1 MLESDGALRKVLTTD
16 DSFVT
21 IHSHSAARRYGQAE
35 CQQLGVWIRDCN
47 LQSALQGTLAERA
60 ESLVVG
66 VPRSDD
72 AQPERALEAIEHS
85 ISVPVFK
92 VDCHPLPP
100 TSFKKETHN
109 ENRI

>member
-1 MLESDGALRKVLTTD
+1 
-16 DSFVT
+16 
-21 IHSHSAARRYGQAE
+21 
-35 CQQLGVWIRDCN
+35 
-47 LQSALQGTLAERA
+47 LQGTLVERA

-100 TSFKKETHN
+100 TSFKRKLIMN
-109 ENRI
+109 IKFKRLGKKLVG